1 MNRLE
6 QIKFK
11 FAIFLKIYGTPVTSS
26 MGYTIFDLEVSKI
39 PQGSNPMSVN
49 LLSFDIAQDKFMK

>member
-1 MNRLE
+1 
-6 QIKFK
+6 
-11 FAIFLKIYGTPVTSS
+11 

-39 PQGSNPMSVN
+39 PQGSKPMSVN